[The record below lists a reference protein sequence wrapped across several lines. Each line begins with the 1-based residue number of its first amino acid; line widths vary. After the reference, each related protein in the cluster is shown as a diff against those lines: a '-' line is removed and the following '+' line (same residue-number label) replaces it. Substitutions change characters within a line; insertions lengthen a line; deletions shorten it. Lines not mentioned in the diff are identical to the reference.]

1 MTIEGIN
8 HNGIVVADLEEAIA
22 FYTDVL
28 GLRVLDRRERVGGPI
43 SQVLGYDDT
52 HIRVADLAAPDGRVI
67 ELVHYIK
74 PEAVGPYSGERSSLG
89 ASHIA
94 FNVSDMQTTFTHL
107 INNGARQLNL
117 PVEVVPGKLVC
128 YLQDPFG
135 NWLELIEQN

>member
-1 MTIEGIN
+1 MTIQGIN

-28 GLRVLDRRERVGGPI
+28 GLRLLDRRERDGGPI
-43 SQVLGYDDT
+43 SQVLGYNDT
-52 HIRVADLAAPDGRVI
+52 HIRVADVAAPDGRVI
-67 ELVHYIK
+67 ELVHYVQ
-74 PEAVGPYSGERSSLG
+74 PAAGGPYSEERSILG

-94 FNVSDMQTTFTHL
+94 FSVSDMKTTFAHL
-107 INNGARQLNL
+107 ISKGARQLNP

-135 NWLELIEQN
+135 NWLELIEQG

>member
-28 GLRVLDRRERVGGPI
+28 GLRLLDRRERTGGPI

-74 PEAVGPYSGERSSLG
+74 PEAEGPYSGERSILG

-107 INNGARQLNL
+107 ISNGARQLNL

-135 NWLELIEQN
+135 NWLELIEQS